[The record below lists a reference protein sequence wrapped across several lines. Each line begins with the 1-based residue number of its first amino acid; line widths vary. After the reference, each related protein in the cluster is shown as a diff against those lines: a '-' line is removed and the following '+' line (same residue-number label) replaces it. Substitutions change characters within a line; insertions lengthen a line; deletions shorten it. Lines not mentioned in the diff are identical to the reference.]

1 MKPKIKSEKA
11 NHAILNMNPSKITA
25 AETANVA
32 RKATGAL
39 PYFADSFPEGLR
51 ARNTPIDEESRMVPS
66 VALEIWRYAL
76 ISGIRAT
83 KDPTPKPLVIKV
95 SVTASLARFN

>member
-1 MKPKIKSEKA
+1 
-11 NHAILNMNPSKITA
+11 MNPSKITA

-39 PYFADSFPEGLR
+39 PYFADNFPEGRR
-51 ARNTPIDEESRMVPS
+51 AKKTPTEEERRIVPS
-66 VALEIWRYAL
+66 VALEMCRCAL
-76 ISGIRAT
+76 MSGIRAT

>member
-1 MKPKIKSEKA
+1 M
-11 NHAILNMNPSKITA
+11 TA

-32 RKATGAL
+32 RKATGEL

-51 ARNTPIDEESRMVPS
+51 ARKTPTEEERRMTPR
-66 VALEIWRYAL
+66 VALEMWRCAL
-76 ISGIRAT
+76 ISGMRAT
-83 KDPTPKPLVIKV
+83 NDPTPKPLVIKV